1 MNINEKIES
10 ILDSYFADRK
20 YYDFKGIKQELVALM
35 QPEQDKPT
43 IKTRPDV
50 GEEYWYID
58 LDIRDVV
65 DYTWRDTHLDNFV
78 WNAGLAGFTEEEV
91 QRKLDVMLAKQR
103 IADYRKEH
111 GMEWEFKYGEYNWC
125 IAWDYSRN
133 SPTYYGR
140 YGYNIIKQDEI
151 YFKTKA
157 LAEKCYDDCK
167 KDWLTILGVDSE

>member
-1 MNINEKIES
+1 MNDINE
-10 ILDSYFADRK
+10 R
-20 YYDFKGIKQELVALM
+20 IKELEEELAELKA
-35 QPEQDKPT
+35 EANKPT

-58 LDIRDVV
+58 LDSRDVV
-65 DYTWRDTHLDNFV
+65 DKTWTDTYFDNFV
-78 WNAGLAGFTEEEV
+78 WDIGLGCFTEEEV
-91 QRKLDVMLAKQR
+91 QRKLDVMMAKQR

-111 GMEWEFKYGEYNWC
+111 GMEWEFEYGEYNWC

-133 SPTYYGR
+133 SSYYYGR

-157 LAEKCYDDCK
+157 LAEKCFEDCK
-167 KDWLTILGVDSE
+167 QDWLTILGVDNE